1 MLVVYRFSF
10 VSDRLLPPA
19 LREAHALVLS
29 SVRGGDFEVFH
40 AALIAAS
47 LLLTTPIAANAA
59 FVIYYCGAL

>member
-1 MLVVYRFSF
+1 

-19 LREAHALVLS
+19 MREAHTLVFS
-29 SVRGGDFEVFH
+29 SVRGGGDFDVFH
-40 AALIAAS
+40 ATLIAAS